1 LQNHGKIID
10 LNKRGYWCQVGF
22 F

>member
-10 LNKRGYWCQVGF
+10 LNKGGYWCQVGF